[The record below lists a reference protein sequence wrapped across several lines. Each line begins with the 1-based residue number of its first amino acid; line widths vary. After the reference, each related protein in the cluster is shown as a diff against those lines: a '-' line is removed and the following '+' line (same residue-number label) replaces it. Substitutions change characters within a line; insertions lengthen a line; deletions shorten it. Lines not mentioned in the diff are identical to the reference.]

1 MKRVT
6 ALLNFLFF
14 INIAFAADR
23 FVVFQQSP
31 DYFPVISNGVPC
43 SILTDSN
50 EEKGIQMAIKN
61 LQKDIA
67 QVSGNRPEILNISNG
82 DRQTIII
89 GSNES
94 PFIKALFKTGKLEK
108 EELNGKKEKYIIR
121 TIDKPLEGIDRA
133 LVIAGSDKRG
143 TIYGIYELSEQ
154 IGVSPWYWWADV
166 PVVKQKNVYVIP
178 GSYTDGEP
186 AVTYRG
192 IFLNDEAPCLT
203 GWVKQTYGT
212 NYGDHRFYARIFE
225 LILRLKGNLVWPAMW
240 AWAFYADDPLNSKTA
255 DEMGII
261 IGTSHHE
268 PMARNHQ
275 EWANKRKEYGA
286 WDYTTNQKMLD
297 RFFREGIERRQGTED
312 IVTIGMRGDGDA
324 AMSEDINVKLL
335 ERIVK
340 NQRKIIEKVTGRP
353 AKEIPQ
359 IWALY
364 KEVMDYYDKGMRVP
378 DDVIMLLC
386 DDNWGNVRRLPN
398 EKERKHPGGWG
409 MYYHVDYVGAPR
421 NSKWI
426 NVTPIQNMWEQ
437 LQLTYNYGVDKLWVL
452 NVGDLKPMEY
462 PITLFLDMAW
472 NPRQYNAGN
481 LLEHPRR
488 FCAQQFGK
496 DQADEA
502 MRILNLYSKYN
513 GRVTGEMLDRNTYN
527 LETGEWKQ
535 VSDEYL
541 KLEAEALR
549 QYISLKPEYKD
560 AYKQLIL
567 FPVQA
572 MANLYEM
579 Y

>member
-261 IGTSHHE
+261 IGT
-268 PMARNHQ
+268 
-275 EWANKRKEYGA
+275 
-286 WDYTTNQKMLD
+286 
-297 RFFREGIERRQGTED
+297 
-312 IVTIGMRGDGDA
+312 
-324 AMSEDINVKLL
+324 
-335 ERIVK
+335 
-340 NQRKIIEKVTGRP
+340 
-353 AKEIPQ
+353 
-359 IWALY
+359 
-364 KEVMDYYDKGMRVP
+364 
-378 DDVIMLLC
+378 
-386 DDNWGNVRRLPN
+386 
-398 EKERKHPGGWG
+398 
-409 MYYHVDYVGAPR
+409 
-421 NSKWI
+421 
-426 NVTPIQNMWEQ
+426 
-437 LQLTYNYGVDKLWVL
+437 
-452 NVGDLKPMEY
+452 
-462 PITLFLDMAW
+462 
-472 NPRQYNAGN
+472 
-481 LLEHPRR
+481 
-488 FCAQQFGK
+488 
-496 DQADEA
+496 
-502 MRILNLYSKYN
+502 
-513 GRVTGEMLDRNTYN
+513 
-527 LETGEWKQ
+527 
-535 VSDEYL
+535 
-541 KLEAEALR
+541 
-549 QYISLKPEYKD
+549 
-560 AYKQLIL
+560 
-567 FPVQA
+567 
-572 MANLYEM
+572 
-579 Y
+579 